1 MKKLP
6 DKIARRKRRKLR
18 VRQKVSG
25 TMTRPRVT
33 VYKSNRRTYLQA
45 IDDSSGRTIAA
56 ASNCE
61 KELRRIKNDAASLL
75 ELGQVMGER
84 LQKLEIKSVVFD
96 RNGYLYHGRV
106 KALADGIRKTGVQ
119 C

>member
-18 VRQKVSG
+18 VRQKISG
-25 TMTRPRVT
+25 TTTRPRVT
-33 VYKSNRRTYLQA
+33 VYMSNRHAYMQA
-45 IDDSSGRTIAA
+45 IDDSGGRTIAA

-61 KELRRIKNDAASLL
+61 KDLKQIRNDAAHLL

-84 LQKLEIKSVVFD
+84 LKKLEIKSVVFD

-106 KALADGIRKTGVQ
+106 KALADGIRKAGVQ